1 MERVTDTSTS
11 TEAEIETDL
20 LLFKRQHRREK
31 WPRLQLATW
40 FQMVLS
46 PTSTTKTNSNLCPYT
61 PSLPVKRSSFSA
73 FPVPSPPL
81 AGNPP
86 SLFTAIQ
93 IIWQKQVWVFDLFYY
108 FFKKKKKVDSEFKRS
123 FPGCFFFLVLDKK
136 KIYNSLFK
144 YHHSSIITSIT
155 YFSSLKIS
163 KNYLPLFGTF
173 NPVMDFNYKNPNCL
187 T

>member
-20 LLFKRQHRREK
+20 LLFKSQHRREK

-123 FPGCFFFLVLDKK
+123 FPGCFFFGFGLK